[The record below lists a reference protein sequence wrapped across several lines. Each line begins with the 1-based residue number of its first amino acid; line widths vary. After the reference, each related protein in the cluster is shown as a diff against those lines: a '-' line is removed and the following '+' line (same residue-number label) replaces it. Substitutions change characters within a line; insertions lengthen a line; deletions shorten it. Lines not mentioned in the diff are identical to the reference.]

1 MQWPLF
7 LTRKRTVLA
16 AYYDAAECSWLRAE
30 FQEGAW
36 QLDALRT
43 SPLPQG
49 QWTIPKGA
57 ADILADAP
65 KPWGLAIFAPDHYE
79 TRLAR
84 YPRALGRRLNKVL
97 QYDIAEHALRN
108 SDSLTF
114 FHGAPVDDGNA
125 LTVPF
130 FAMDKE
136 RHDALL
142 ASFQN
147 AGLAK
152 VHILPDATLI
162 PALWRTLHP
171 VWESG
176 TLRRDRGTDAVGY
189 TLNKNAVAEA
199 VVLRPGSPLTALWEH
214 KTRARAAYVPVHVVG
229 GTDDA
234 EATADEL
241 SPVAPPTPH
250 AIESWPE
257 EIIRHGLEAEPAEG
271 FTGQARFTPKR
282 PSAAAWAAAALVL
295 IHILVFT
302 ATALY
307 RDVQVTIL
315 DATSAA
321 VAELREAWEPLEA
334 QGTWLDKMQAM
345 ESTRAAME
353 SGAVPLEPL
362 LAALTRHTPKSTWLR
377 EMCLDGS
384 QLRLSGEAPEA
395 LAYRN
400 SLAELGCFRNVEFV
414 GSITKGR
421 NQSRE
426 QFALTLEVDADALR
440 QLDTKRA
447 AK

>member
-16 AYYDAAECSWLRAE
+16 AYYDAVECSWLRAD
-30 FQEGAW
+30 FQESAW
-36 QLDALRT
+36 QLGALHIA
-43 SPLPQG
+43 PLPQG
-49 QWTIPKGA
+49 QWAIPEGT

-65 KPWGLAIFAPDHYE
+65 KPWGLAILAPDHYE
-79 TRLAR
+79 TWLAR

-108 SDSLTF
+108 PDSLTF

-142 ASFQN
+142 ASFQS
-147 AGLAK
+147 AGLTK

-162 PALWRTLHP
+162 PALWRTLYP
-171 VWESG
+171 AWESG
-176 TLRRDRGTDAVGY
+176 TLRRERGSDAVGY
-189 TLNKNAVAEA
+189 TINKNAVAEA
-199 VVLRPGSPLTALWEH
+199 VVLQPGSPLTALWEH
-214 KTRARAAYVPVHVVG
+214 KTRARAAYVPVHLVG
-229 GTDDA
+229 GTDNS

-250 AIESWPE
+250 VIESWPE
-257 EIIRHGLEAEPAEG
+257 EIIRYGLEAEPAEG

-302 ATALY
+302 VTALY

-334 QGTWLDKMQAM
+334 QGAWLDKMQAM

-362 LAALTRHTPKSTWLR
+362 LAALTRHTSRDTWLR

-400 SLAELGCFRNVEFV
+400 NLAGLGCFRNVEFV